1 MFFTWLLL
9 RRMKRKFAIINF
21 ALSVAVLFSIL
32 FQSVHSYE
40 HLAKQ
45 LSEKECLHEYK
56 SSKEITHQHEAFENC
71 FVCTFTLS
79 SFIGS
84 ETISFESRR
93 TVLDLA
99 IPFSTSRMF
108 PSFFTGALFSLRGP
122 PFFIA

>member
-1 MFFTWLLL
+1 
-9 RRMKRKFAIINF
+9 MKRKFAIINV

-45 LSEKECLHEYK
+45 ISEKKCFHEYK

-71 FVCTFTLS
+71 SICAFTLS
-79 SFIGS
+79 SFIGP
-84 ETISFESRR
+84 ETISFEFKK
-93 TVLDLA
+93 TAIDLA
-99 IPFSTSRMF
+99 TPFSSSRVF
-108 PSFFTGALFSLRGP
+108 PSFFEGALFSLRGP